1 MFLLKEIRIP
11 GCFEIQPRVFD
22 DARGRFVK
30 VFHLDEFEALGLE
43 TRFTEEFYSHSKRY
57 VIRGMHCQAPPSE
70 HVKLVYCVHGEVQ
83 DVVLDL
89 RKGSPTYGQAE
100 AVMLSAEQGNCMYIP
115 KGLAH
120 GFCAMSDIATVIY
133 KVSTVYD
140 PQNDTGVL
148 WSSFGFNWAT
158 SQPVTSDRDA
168 RFKPLA
174 EFDSPFFYEW

>member
-1 MFLLKEIRIP
+1 MFFLKEARIP
-11 GCFEIQPRVFD
+11 RCYEIQPRVFE

-30 VFHLDEFEALGLE
+30 VFHQDEFKKHGLE
-43 TRFTEEFYSHSKRY
+43 TRFPEEYYSRSKRD
-57 VIRGMHCQAPPSE
+57 VIRGMHCQAPPSD

-89 RKGSPTYGQAE
+89 RKGSPTYGLAE
-100 AVMLSAEQGNCMYIP
+100 AFTLSAERGNCMYIP

-120 GFCAMSDIATVIY
+120 GFCVTSDSAILVY

-140 PQNDTGVL
+140 AQNDTGVL

-158 SQPVTSDRDA
+158 SHPVISDRDA
-168 RFKPLA
+168 SFKSLA
-174 EFDSPFFYEW
+174 EFDSPFVYEK